1 MDNLYQLSCPFTI
14 HNITNIFQGNHITFE
29 F

>member
-1 MDNLYQLSCPFTI
+1 MDNLIDISCPFTI
-14 HNITNIFQGNHITFE
+14 HNITNIFQENHITFE